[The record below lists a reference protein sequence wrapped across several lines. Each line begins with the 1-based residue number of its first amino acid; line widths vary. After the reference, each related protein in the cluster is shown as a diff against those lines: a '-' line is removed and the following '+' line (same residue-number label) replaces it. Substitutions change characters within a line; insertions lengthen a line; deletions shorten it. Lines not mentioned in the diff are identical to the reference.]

1 MCLFSLAQSHTMDK
15 PATVPVTPQFQ
26 TGFPLPPSVQTLAQ
40 VNMPSTQVLE
50 RAKKESLHWEDFVK
64 FNIFGQH

>member
-1 MCLFSLAQSHTMDK
+1 MDK
-15 PATVPVTPQFQ
+15 PTTAPVSPQFQ
-26 TGFPLPPSVQTLAQ
+26 TAGYPLPPSVATLAQ

-64 FNIFGQH
+64 FNIFGAH

>member
-1 MCLFSLAQSHTMDK
+1 MP
-15 PATVPVTPQFQ
+15 PAVA
-26 TGFPLPPSVQTLAQ
+26 TLAQ

>member
-1 MCLFSLAQSHTMDK
+1 MDK
-15 PATVPVTPQFQ
+15 PIRTSPPVSPQFQ
-26 TGFPLPPSVQTLAQ
+26 TGYPMPPAVATLAQ